1 MELNKIK
8 SNGSWGKA
16 ADDLNQNFSK
26 VDKAVEQVKNATTRN
41 KGYFSTDAALKSA
54 FNRASL
60 GDIAYVGSTYPYQI
74 WAWNGTEWENTHEN
88 GGQESVNLGDYY
100 TKEDTDKK
108 LSELGSEV
116 DGLSKDVDNLKEET
130 SNSYKLVDITDE
142 LSVGAYVFTGRKG
155 NALSASELNDG
166 SFRRIKV
173 DVVSGDKFVL
183 TGTGTGQNYT
193 SGERITED
201 LTGSVKNGIYTYS
214 STNIGDATTVTHS
227 YNGGW
232 KCIKQPV
239 KAGDTIKITGMG
251 GGGARLYCLVDT
263 ENVIQAIAGSEE
275 MQSGYNINVVKDGTL
290 YCSFDKNNT
299 YSLIW
304 TYTGTANDTAGA
316 RLFCLTNSN
325 GYIIDI
331 ADVDE
336 KASNLELVIKESGIL
351 YINVLTSYDYSL
363 LKYVKRLDAIEGN
376 IDELDRRMSDTE
388 QQLKELEE
396 TLIKTET
403 KQENLTTSVISG
415 YYTFSSLVI
424 GESATATRNYGGGWR
439 CIEQPVK
446 ANERYII
453 TGTGGGGARLYCLVS
468 SAGVIKAIAESDEV
482 QSNFELVVDED
493 GILYCNF
500 NNSNNY
506 ALVKEYTV
514 TISTESVSSI
524 WANGSYEFGGT
535 CNLDYTAPDIDRYSL
550 PSAGKIVNAVY
561 AWYDGLV
568 SAFPNYVF
576 REDCDAVMATLG
588 ISKPSAISDLPMYM
602 YKFIPPKSP
611 NSSSFAA
618 VDSDANRIKAFII
631 TGAHPEYTAVW
642 DCYNAM
648 KLVCEKWKEDKNLEE
663 LRWNA
668 DIYIIPC
675 YNLYGVNNTT
685 RTNENGVDLNRNAP
699 TKEWAVQGSLGDST
713 YSGTEAGSE
722 YSTKVLIHYLG
733 EIKPQIFIDHHNTN
747 VGSGTSEGDGKNM
760 IYTHCIYQLGI
771 DISNVLITQM
781 TRKWKMRFPE
791 TFPSVDSDNTM
802 FGYTL
807 FDHIKGSIGRYC
819 AEQGCLGS
827 TYESNFG
834 ILYKNGIYSTDNRQT
849 NTSLVSTCATE
860 GFINYLLR
868 SLRAYSVFVGVNA
881 LELLR

>member
-1 MELNKIK
+1 MELNKIQ

-54 FNRASL
+54 FNSASL

-155 NALSASELNDG
+155 DSLSASELNDG
-166 SFRRIKV
+166 SFRRIKA

-201 LTGSVKNGIYTYS
+201 LTGSVKNGTYTYS
-214 STNIGDATTVTHS
+214 STNIGDATTATHS
-227 YNGGW
+227 YN
-232 KCIKQPV
+232 
-239 KAGDTIKITGMG
+239 
-251 GGGARLYCLVDT
+251 
-263 ENVIQAIAGSEE
+263 
-275 MQSGYNINVVKDGTL
+275 
-290 YCSFDKNNT
+290 
-299 YSLIW
+299 
-304 TYTGTANDTAGA
+304 
-316 RLFCLTNSN
+316 
-325 GYIIDI
+325 
-331 ADVDE
+331 
-336 KASNLELVIKESGIL
+336 
-351 YINVLTSYDYSL
+351 
-363 LKYVKRLDAIEGN
+363 
-376 IDELDRRMSDTE
+376 
-388 QQLKELEE
+388 
-396 TLIKTET
+396 
-403 KQENLTTSVISG
+403 
-415 YYTFSSLVI
+415 
-424 GESATATRNYGGGWR
+424 GGWR

-506 ALVKEYTV
+506 DLVKEYTV

-550 PSAGKIVNAVY
+550 PSAGEIVNAVY

-568 SAFPNYVF
+568 SAFPNYVS

-611 NSSSFAA
+611 NSSGFAA

-781 TRKWKMRFPE
+781 TRKWKMRFSD
-791 TFPSVDSDNTM
+791 TFPSVDSDNTI

-881 LELLR
+881 LELPS